1 MNMKNTFLTML
12 AFAFAL
18 TSCEF
23 DEGFEEMN
31 VNPNA
36 ASQVG
41 VANKVAATIL
51 YTSGG
56 RYENWRNSL
65 IYNSTLIQHYATTAG
80 YWSGDKY
87 YRVDSYAT
95 SLWDRHYPSS
105 VKGIEDVIDQ
115 LGKEGNSG
123 TEMGIARILR
133 VFIYHRLTDTHGDI
147 PYSEAGKGYI
157 DGTLKPKYD
166 AQQDIYMDMLAELE
180 AAVAQISGDSSMLG
194 NADSVFSGNATKW
207 KAFGN
212 SMMLRL
218 AMRLTKA
225 DAASAQ
231 AWAVK
236 AISGGTMTSNDHT
249 AAVTHTDG
257 PEGINKNGHGE
268 VYDVD
273 SQMRMSATFGAH
285 LAGDPRLSVLFAP
298 GSNASTIVGMPN
310 GRTSDTYTGTDGVS
324 YAGISD
330 RTIYAETN
338 AVLRGKDVPMV
349 FQTYAEVEFLKA
361 EAAIRGWIS
370 SSAED
375 HYNKG
380 VTAAMKMLKQLY
392 PASTAIT
399 DAQITTFLAG
409 PGKLAASFP
418 ANWEMVMNEYWK
430 VTFLNEYEAYAN
442 WRRTGYPTL
451 IPTKHPNSETNNQIM
466 RRMIYPG
473 GESATN
479 GDNYAEAISRQ
490 GADDWMTRMWW
501 DK

>member
-1 MNMKNTFLTML
+1 MKKILITFL

-23 DEGFEEMN
+23 DKGFEEMN

-36 ASQVG
+36 AAQIGVG
-41 VANKVAATIL
+41 NKLAKTIL
-51 YTSGG
+51 DTSGG

-105 VKGIEDVIDQ
+105 VKGIEDVIAQ
-115 LGKEGNSG
+115 LNSEGNSG
-123 TEMGIARILR
+123 TEMGMARILR

-157 DGTLKPKYD
+157 TGTLKPKYD

-180 AAVAQISGDSSMLG
+180 AAVAQISGNSSLG
-194 NADSVFSGNATKW
+194 NSDIIFGGNATKW
-207 KAFGN
+207 KAWGN

-218 AMRLTKA
+218 AMRMTKA
-225 DAASAQ
+225 DVSSAQ

-236 AISGGTMTSNDHT
+236 AISGGTMTSNDHI
-249 AAVTHTDG
+249 AMVAHTDG

-268 VYDVD
+268 VFDVD
-273 SQMRMSATFGAH
+273 SNMRMSATFGAH
-285 LAGDPRLSVLFAP
+285 LAGDPRKSVLFAP
-298 GSNASTIVGMPN
+298 GSNASSIVGMPN
-310 GRTSDTYTGTDGVS
+310 GSTADSYTDLNGNTVAGV
-324 YAGISD
+324 AD
-330 RTIYAETN
+330 RLIYAETN
-338 AVLRGKDVPMV
+338 AALRGKDVGMV

-370 SSAED
+370 SSAKT
-375 HYNKG
+375 HYDAG
-380 VTAAMKMLKQLY
+380 VTAAMTMLKTIY
-392 PASTAIT
+392 PSSTAIT
-399 DAQITTFLAG
+399 ASQAATYLSGAGAYDASKG
-409 PGKLAASFP
+409 
-418 ANWEMVMNEYWK
+418 WEQCMNEYWK
-430 VTFLNEYEAYAN
+430 ATFLNEYEAYAN

-451 IPTKHPNSETNNQIM
+451 TPTKHPNSQTNGQIM
-466 RRMIYPG
+466 RRMIYPTS
-473 GESATN
+473 ESATN
-479 GDNYAEAISRQ
+479 GDNYNAAVARQ

>member
-1 MNMKNTFLTML
+1 MKNIYITIL
-12 AFAFAL
+12 AFTFAL

-23 DEGFEEMN
+23 DEGFEDMN

-36 ASQVG
+36 ANQVA
-41 VANKVAATIL
+41 VANKFAKTML
-51 YTSGG
+51 DTSGG

-65 IYNSTLIQHYATTAG
+65 IYNSTLIQHYSTTAG
-80 YWSGDKY
+80 YWAGDKY
-87 YRVDSYAT
+87 FRYDSYAT
-95 SLWDRHYPSS
+95 SLWDRYYPSA
-105 VKGIEDVIDQ
+105 VKGIEDIIAQ
-115 LGKEGNSG
+115 LNLEGNSG
-123 TEMGIARILR
+123 SEMGMARILR
-133 VFIYHRLTDTHGDI
+133 VFIYHRITDTHGDI

-157 DGTLKPKYD
+157 DGVLKPKYD
-166 AQQDIYMDMLAELE
+166 AQQDIYMDMLKELE
-180 AAVAQISGDSSMLG
+180 EAVAQIGSSSTMG
-194 NADSVFSGNATKW
+194 NADSMFMGDTTKW

-218 AMRLTKA
+218 AMRMTKA
-225 DAASAQ
+225 DISSAQ

-236 AISGGTMTSNDHT
+236 AISGGTMTSNDHM
-249 AAVTHTDG
+249 AAIQHTDG

-268 VYDVD
+268 VFDVD

-298 GSNASTIVGMPN
+298 GSSASTIVGMPN
-310 GRTSDTYTGTDGVS
+310 GSTSDTYTNKNGVVVPGV
-324 YAGISD
+324 AN
-330 RTIYAETN
+330 RMIYAET
-338 AVLRGKDVPMV
+338 ASALRAKDVPMV
-349 FQTYAEVEFLKA
+349 LQTYAEVEFLKA

-370 SSAED
+370 TSAET
-375 HYNKG
+375 HYNAG

-399 DAQITTFLAG
+399 DAQISTFLAG

>member
-1 MNMKNTFLTML
+1 MRNTLITFLAL
-12 AFAFAL
+12 GFIFA
-18 TSCEF
+18 SCEF
-23 DEGFEEMN
+23 DKGFEEMN

-36 ASQVG
+36 AAQIGVG
-41 VANKVAATIL
+41 NKFAKMIL
-51 YTSGG
+51 DTSGG
-56 RYENWRNSL
+56 RYENWRNSF
-65 IYNSTLIQHYATTAG
+65 IYNSTLIQHHATLAG

-95 SLWDRHYPSS
+95 SLWDRNYPSA
-105 VKGIEDVIDQ
+105 VKGIEDIIQQ
-115 LGKEGNSG
+115 LKDEGNSG
-123 TEMGIARILR
+123 SEMGMARIMR
-133 VFIYHRLTDTHGDI
+133 VFIYHRITDTHGDI

-166 AQQDIYMDMLAELE
+166 PQQDIYMDMLKELE
-180 AAVAQISGDSSMLG
+180 EAVAQIGGSSTMGVSDVMFGG
-194 NADSVFSGNATKW
+194 NTTKW
-207 KAFGN
+207 KAWGN

-218 AMRLTKA
+218 AMRMTKA

-236 AISGGTMTSNDHT
+236 AISGGTMTSNDHI

-268 VYDVD
+268 VFDVD

-285 LAGDPRLSVLFAP
+285 LADDPRLSVLFAP

-330 RTIYAETN
+330 RNIYAQTHP
-338 AVLRGKDVPMV
+338 VLRGKDVPMV
-349 FQTYAEVEFLKA
+349 LQTYAEVEFLKA

-409 PGKLAASFP
+409 PGKLAATFP
-418 ANWEMVMNEYWK
+418 ANWEMVMDEYWK

>member
-1 MNMKNTFLTML
+1 MKNIYITIL
-12 AFAFAL
+12 AFTFAL

-23 DEGFEEMN
+23 DEGFEDMN

-36 ASQVG
+36 ANQVA
-41 VANKVAATIL
+41 VANKFAKTML
-51 YTSGG
+51 DTSGG

-65 IYNSTLIQHYATTAG
+65 IYNSTLIQHYSTTAG
-80 YWSGDKY
+80 YWAGDKY
-87 YRVDSYAT
+87 FRYDSYAT
-95 SLWDRHYPSS
+95 SLWDRYYPSA
-105 VKGIEDVIDQ
+105 VKGIEDIIAQ
-115 LGKEGNSG
+115 LNTEGNSG
-123 TEMGIARILR
+123 SEMGMARILR
-133 VFIYHRLTDTHGDI
+133 VFIYHRITDTHGDI

-157 DGTLKPKYD
+157 DGVLKPKYD
-166 AQQDIYMDMLAELE
+166 AQQDIYMDMLKELE
-180 AAVAQISGDSSMLG
+180 EAVAQIGSSSTMG
-194 NADSVFSGNATKW
+194 NADSMFMGDTTKW

-218 AMRLTKA
+218 AMRMTKA
-225 DAASAQ
+225 DISSAQ

-236 AISGGTMTSNDHT
+236 AISGGTMTSNDHI
-249 AAVTHTDG
+249 AAIQHTDG

-268 VYDVD
+268 VFDVD

-298 GSNASTIVGMPN
+298 GSSASTIVGMPN
-310 GRTSDTYTGTDGVS
+310 GSTSDTYTNKNGVVVPGV
-324 YAGISD
+324 AN
-330 RTIYAETN
+330 RTIYAET
-338 AVLRGKDVPMV
+338 ASALRGKDVPMV
-349 FQTYAEVEFLKA
+349 LQTYAEVEFLKA

-370 SSAED
+370 TSAET
-375 HYNKG
+375 HYNAG

-392 PASTAIT
+392 PATTAIT
-399 DAQITTFLAG
+399 DAQISTFLAG
-409 PGKLAASFP
+409 PGKLATSFP

-451 IPTKHPNSETNNQIM
+451 TPTAHPSQVANGIF

-479 GDNYAEAISRQ
+479 GDNYAAAIARQ
-490 GADDWMTRMWW
+490 GEDTWMTRMWW

>member
-1 MNMKNTFLTML
+1 MKKILITFL

-23 DEGFEEMN
+23 DKGFEEMN

-36 ASQVG
+36 AAQIGVG
-41 VANKVAATIL
+41 NKFAKTIL
-51 YTSGG
+51 DTSGG

-65 IYNSTLIQHYATTAG
+65 IYNSTLIQHYATTAS

-87 YRVDSYAT
+87 FRVDSYAT
-95 SLWDRHYPSS
+95 SLWDRYYPSA
-105 VKGIEDVIDQ
+105 VKGIEDIIDQ
-115 LGKEGNSG
+115 LNDEGNSG
-123 TEMGIARILR
+123 TEMGMARILR
-133 VFIYHRLTDTHGDI
+133 VIIYHRLTDTHGDI

-180 AAVAQISGDSSMLG
+180 AAVAQISGNSSLG
-194 NADSVFSGNATKW
+194 NSDIIYGGDAAKW
-207 KAFGN
+207 KALGN

-218 AMRLTKA
+218 AMRMTKA

-236 AISGGTMTSNDHT
+236 AINGGIIASN
-249 AAVTHTDG
+249 AGNAVIAHTDG

-268 VYDVD
+268 VFDVD

-298 GSNASTIVGMPN
+298 GSSNAAGEIIGMPN
-310 GRTSDTYTGTDGVS
+310 GRTSDDYVGADGVT
-324 YAGISD
+324 YAGVAD
-330 RTIYAETN
+330 RHIYAQTHP
-338 AVLRGKDVPMV
+338 ALRKKDVPMV
-349 FQTYAEVEFLKA
+349 LLTTAEVHFLIG
-361 EAAIRGWIS
+361 EAIIRGWVS
-370 SSAED
+370 GDAKTYYD
-375 HYNKG
+375 AG
-380 VTAAMKMLKQLY
+380 VTAAMTMLADFY
-392 PASTAIT
+392 PDSTPIAQADI
-399 DAQITTFLAG
+399 DAFLAG
-409 PGKLAASFP
+409 PGAYDSSKG
-418 ANWEMVMNEYWK
+418 WEMLMNEYWK
-430 VTFLNEYEAYAN
+430 ATFLNEYEAYAN

-451 IPTKHPNSETNNQIM
+451 SPTQHPNSVSGNQIM

-479 GDNYAEAISRQ
+479 AENYAAAVARQ
-490 GADDWMTRMWW
+490 GADTWMTRMWW